1 MSFTIE
7 INPTSQKASLTI
19 QAQQILTQI
28 DRRLRAAQDRQDHHL
43 YQQLQEERRTIQA
56 RLR

>member
-1 MSFTIE
+1 MSFNIE
-7 INPTSQKASLTI
+7 INPFSQKVSLTV
-19 QAQQILTQI
+19 QARQILAQI
-28 DRRLRAAQDRQDHHL
+28 DRRLRSAQDRQDHNL

>member
-7 INPTSQKASLTI
+7 INPTLQKASLTL
-19 QAQQILTQI
+19 QAQQILAQI
-28 DRRLRAAQDRQDHHL
+28 DRRLRSAQNRQDHNL